1 MDLKTYMDD
10 RSLTGEKMAE
20 IIGNV
25 TGAAVLNWKL
35 GSRMPSPEI
44 AERIFGVTG
53 GAVTVQDM
61 HETRLAFMRSTPIA
75 TEAGE
80 AS

>member
-1 MDLKTYMDD
+1 MDLKTYMDN

-20 IIGNV
+20 IIGDV

-44 AERIFGVTG
+44 AERI
-53 GAVTVQDM
+53 VTVQDM
-61 HETRLAFMRSTPIA
+61 HETRLEYMASNPKPS
-75 TEAGE
+75 EA
-80 AS
+80 A

>member
-20 IIGNV
+20 IIGDV

-44 AERIFGVTG
+44 AERIVKVTDG
-53 GAVTVQDM
+53 LVTVQDM
-61 HETRLAFMRSTPIA
+61 HETRLEYLTSNPKPN
-75 TEAGE
+75 EA
-80 AS
+80 A

>member
-20 IIGNV
+20 IIGDV

-35 GSRMPSPEI
+35 GSRMPSPKI
-44 AERIFGVTG
+44 AERIFEVTE

-61 HETRLAFMRSTPIA
+61 HDTRLAFVRANPKPSEV
-75 TEAGE
+75 EA
-80 AS
+80 